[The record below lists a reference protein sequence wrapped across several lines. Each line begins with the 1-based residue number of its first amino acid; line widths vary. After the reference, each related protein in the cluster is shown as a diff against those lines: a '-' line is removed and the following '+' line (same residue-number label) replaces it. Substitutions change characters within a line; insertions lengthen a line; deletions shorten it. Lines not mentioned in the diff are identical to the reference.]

1 MENIKNKRYEHK
13 SPMASLLVSS
23 DDKFKSTREYLNKV
37 MKGKKVNKILL
48 INPPDVDEKIFDYK
62 VAKRGRA
69 NNYPS
74 YGIGVLAAQ
83 LRLLGYEINICNLNH
98 EVLRRVY
105 NSDSEKSFNFLNTWH
120 EIISKEIES
129 FKPDLIGVSCL
140 FSVTHN
146 SFKKVCKYLSIKYP
160 DTPLLVGGVHVSHD
174 IEGVMNDL
182 EGVDFALI
190 FESDRAFPNFLEILN
205 GEKDISEL
213 AQFAYKKDNKIIT
226 FQNRLIPNTE
236 VMNVRPA
243 FDLMDIKNHSKFGTL
258 GSWHG
263 TLDASTVVS
272 TCQSNRGCR
281 AQCTFCNVRTYHG
294 KTVRHKSVD
303 SVVDELLCLQNDYG
317 VEHIVWLDD
326 DLLKDQQRTVEM
338 FNQMVKR
345 NVKLTWDAT
354 NGVIAHSLK
363 SYEVVDAAH
372 SSGCIG
378 LHVGIESGNPN
389 ILKQIR
395 KPGTVETFIAASE
408 VLQKF
413 PRINFRALLMLGF
426 PNETLGMMFDTIEL
440 AEKINVDW
448 ANLSILQPWKGT
460 PIYEEMASE
469 GLVGMEEGTLKD
481 DKKEKNAPYQLGTY
495 SRQRQI
501 EQGKIGQSHFGEKI
515 GIDNGFLKKIS
526 AKSLDTILTR
536 KELDDMWFY
545 MNIRINFARLLRE
558 NRKEKIKQQYNWL
571 NYVCNKT
578 APDNAMIIYFFA
590 LMQKKHLGYVA
601 QDIITRLGERL
612 KVPYWK
618 ERFNFFNLTLEQ
630 VKNENFP
637 SHIVS
642 GGIPNNYE
650 GEMKKF
656 YFPERKIN

>member
-1 MENIKNKRYEHK
+1 
-13 SPMASLLVSS
+13 MASLVNNPNI
-23 DDKFKSTREYLNKV
+23 DKYEDAKKYINEV
-37 MKGKKVNKILL
+37 IKGKTVKNILL
-48 INPPDVDEKIFDYK
+48 INPPDVDEVIFDYK

-83 LRLLGYEINICNLNH
+83 LREKNYNIDICNLNH
-98 EVLRRVY
+98 EVLKNVY
-105 NSDSEKSFNFLNTWH
+105 YSNSEEEFNFLDTWH
-120 EIISKEIES
+120 AGIDQKIKK

-146 SFKKVCKYLSIKYP
+146 SFKKVCKYISVKYP
-160 DTPLLVGGVHVSHD
+160 ELPLLVGGVHVSHD
-174 IEGVMNDL
+174 IKGVMSDL
-182 EGVDFALI
+182 EGVDFALL

-205 GEKDISEL
+205 ESKEINEL
-213 AQFAYKKDNKIIT
+213 AQFAYKKDDEIII
-226 FQNRLIPNTE
+226 FENRLVPNTE
-236 VMNVRPA
+236 VMNIRPA
-243 FDLMDIKNHSKFGTL
+243 YDLMDVKNHSKYGTL

-263 TLDASTVVS
+263 TLNQNTVVS

-281 AQCTFCNVRTYHG
+281 AACTFCNVRTYHG
-294 KTVRHKSVD
+294 KAVRHKSVD

-326 DLLKDQQRTVEM
+326 DLLKDEKRTIHM
-338 FNQMVKR
+338 FNEMVKR

-363 SYEVVDAAH
+363 KFEVVDAAH

-378 LHVGIESGNPN
+378 LHIGIESGNPD

-408 VLQKF
+408 VLHKF
-413 PRINFRALLMLGF
+413 PSINCRALLMLGF
-426 PNETLGMMFDTIEL
+426 PNETLGMIFDTIEL
-440 AEKINVDW
+440 AEKINFDW

-460 PIYEEMASE
+460 PIYEEMSNE

-481 DKKEKNAPYQLGTY
+481 EDEENAPYQLGTY
-495 SRQRQI
+495 SRQRAI

-515 GIDNGFLKKIS
+515 GINNGFLKKIN
-526 AKSLDTILTR
+526 AKNLDIIPSK
-536 KELDDMWFY
+536 KELDDIWFY

-558 NRKEKIKQQYNWL
+558 KRSEKIKQQYNWL

-590 LMQKKHLGYVA
+590 LMQKRHLGYVGE
-601 QDIITRLGERL
+601 DITNRLRERL
-612 KVPYWK
+612 KTDYWK
-618 ERFNFFNLTLEQ
+618 ERFEFFDLSIEHL
-630 VKNENFP
+630 VKETFP
-637 SHIVS
+637 THIKS
-642 GGIPNNYE
+642 GGIPNDYE
-650 GEMKKF
+650 GDFSRF
-656 YFPERKIN
+656 YFPENIIN